1 MAKDTQRDIS
11 GAYEHLMSLSDG
23 MVAPSSDQGKSNQ
36 VQLEELIESLIDS
49 GVDDPIK
56 QACWHPNSLDAG
68 RVVRQATD
76 NIFNLVQKE
85 SLFQLD
91 LFVIPIILVVGS
103 QKNIRLSTVMRDVGV
118 LQDLFEDLGVLGH
131 CKNFGLAN
139 SLTDHDVLNGYPLKS
154 WKEAGRYHSSK
165 KPMTLD
171 FSECPVEVRAGSEA
185 AQLRFLCG
193 VSLSPSSAPSIFESA
208 GNIGRWGIKFAEA
221 LSQQISTE
229 DCSILAIPR
238 PPMPLIKSLEEGY
251 WSVREVGFQ
260 LFASNAI
267 NHARLKFGEADISID
282 SSAGGKVLVRLSSL
296 FDDSFDRTFDFPVAP
311 YESHEQV
318 LSIMDHFFRDIGV
331 QRYQLKSAD
340 NSEIYVNCEG

>member
-1 MAKDTQRDIS
+1 MAKDAQRNTNS
-11 GAYEHLMSLSDG
+11 SYEHVMRLAEGL
-23 MVAPSSDQGKSNQ
+23 VAPPPDKESSNQ
-36 VQLEELIESLIDS
+36 AQLDQLVANLMNS
-49 GVDDPIK
+49 GKDDVIK
-56 QACWHPNSLDAG
+56 QACWHPNSLEAG
-68 RVVRQATD
+68 RVARRVAD
-76 NIFNLVQKE
+76 NMLITTQKKD
-85 SLFQLD
+85 SFRID
-91 LFVIPIILVVGS
+91 LFVMPVILVVGS
-103 QKNIRLSTVMRDVGV
+103 QKRTRLSTVMRDVGA
-118 LQDLFEDLGVLGH
+118 LSDIFESLGVLGH

-139 SLTDHDVLNGYPLKS
+139 SLTDYEVLNGYPLKS
-154 WKEAGRYHSSK
+154 WKEASRYDDSK
-165 KPMTLD
+165 KLATLD
-171 FSECPVEVRAGSEA
+171 FPECPLEVQAGSEA

-221 LSQQISTE
+221 VSQQLSTE

-238 PPMPLIKSLEEGY
+238 PPMSLIKSLEEGY

-267 NHARLKFGEADISID
+267 NHARLKFGEADICID
-282 SSAGGKVLVRLSSL
+282 SSSGSKVLVRLSSL

-311 YESHEQV
+311 YESHEKV

-340 NSEIYVNCEG
+340 NKEMYVNCER